1 MWLCSRGLQ
10 AIPTSVCQRVT
21 INPLTDRI
29 FLKFFM
35 WDFGKWNACMSYS
48 PVSDLAVTQWD
59 SLPWALFHHF
69 LYLGSKVI
77 SSTST
82 CCVATHELFSELYH
96 CNKTVYMCL
105 CNKKHNKTSLCSK
118 VLRTYCGVTPWQTFW
133 GIELNINRLLS
144 ELNIISGFVNVLL
157 KRLRCR
163 KQFEFSQVW

>member
-1 MWLCSRGLQ
+1 
-10 AIPTSVCQRVT
+10 
-21 INPLTDRI
+21 
-29 FLKFFM
+29 M

-48 PVSDLAVTQWD
+48 PVSVIAEGRGAFLEVQVVRSEHVLQGESGQWV
-59 SLPWALFHHF
+59 SLPCAFFHHF
-69 LYLGSKVI
+69 LYPGSKVLT
-77 SSTST
+77 STST
-82 CCVATHELFSELYH
+82 CCVATHEIFSELYH

-118 VLRTYCGVTPWQTFW
+118 VLRRYCGVTLWQTFW

-157 KRLRCR
+157 KRLSCR